1 MKSYLFVLTILLWI
15 IFPASIEAQQINI
28 PEPSPA
34 YVSVQK
40 MGLSDV
46 RIEYSRPSIRDREI
60 FGELVPYNQIW
71 RTGANNATTVTFSTD
86 ITVEGKPLEKG
97 KYGILTIPGK
107 EHWTIIL
114 TKNTDLW
121 GAIGYNE
128 SDDALRFKVDALQI
142 NDRLETLFIGL
153 EDLTESW
160 AHLVIKWD
168 FTSVKFRIEAEVEP
182 IVMKQIQNFL
192 IDQESSNPD
201 DLYNGASY
209 YYTKNFDLNK
219 ALAWITKAVDISP
232 EYWMIHLKAKIELGL
247 DKKDEA
253 MSTAVWALEEAKKAK
268 NWDYV
273 TLNQNLI
280 NSIK

>member
-1 MKSYLFVLTILLWI
+1 MKIHLLVYTILLWSI
-15 IFPASIEAQQINI
+15 IPSSVEAQQINI
-28 PEPSPA
+28 PEFSPA

-46 RIEYSRPSIRDREI
+46 RIEYSRPSIRDRKI

-71 RTGANNATTVTFSTD
+71 RTGANNATTITFSTD
-86 ITVEGKPLEKG
+86 ITVEGVSLKKG
-97 KYGILTIPGK
+97 KYSILSIPGK

-114 TKNTDLW
+114 SKNTDLW

-128 SDDALRFKVDALQI
+128 SDDALRIKVDALQT
-142 NDRLETLFIGL
+142 NDRFETLFIGL
-153 EDLTESW
+153 EDMTESG

-168 FTSVKFRIEAEVEP
+168 FTSVKFRIETEVES
-182 IVMKQIQNFL
+182 IVMKQIQEFL
-192 IDQESSNPD
+192 IDQESNNPD
-201 DLYNGASY
+201 ALYNGASY

-219 ALAWITKAVDISP
+219 ALAWINKAVDIAP
-232 EYWMIHLKAKIELGL
+232 EYWMIHLKAKIEFGL
-247 DKKDEA
+247 EKKDEA

-273 TLNQNLI
+273 TLNENLI